1 FYNSLTA
8 DLRMRCWH
16 ILRSLR
22 YLLCNFYT
30 LNRTSGSCLDI
41 KTFDLRLLS
50 FDSDALGLGIWVVV

>member
-1 FYNSLTA
+1 
-8 DLRMRCWH
+8 MRCWH